1 MERCATG
8 KHTRN
13 TTSQWNVWFL
23 LQTWQHKRAA
33 QPRLKPSLRCY
44 ISFLTPGQWT
54 STPNNPLFLCL
65 NVAPSFRFSFPQREK
80 GPRQQINASFL
91 LCGGVL
97 AEVVIMVRGRW
108 VCVFNS
114 VEGGYVCRCALH
126 HHPQWRIKKNIQ
138 PQSYGFKESELLCI
152 SGKGSGLS
160 TNILWKQINGVSGD
174 FFNSLPPNFAH
185 WGGGD
190 VTLLIP
196 VLSVLLFSNFIRSPS
211 LLKSRLFMQPSSV
224 AIWKATV
231 F

>member
-1 MERCATG
+1 MESQAGACWKFFHVTVCKKCQRETCVLFMERCATG

-23 LQTWQHKRAA
+23 LQLWQHKRAA

-65 NVAPSFRFSFPQREK
+65 NVAPSFRLSFPQREK
-80 GPRQQINASFL
+80 GPRQQINASFS

-114 VEGGYVCRCALH
+114 VEGSHVCRCALH
-126 HHPQWRIKKNIQ
+126 HRPQWRIKKN
-138 PQSYGFKESELLCI
+138 
-152 SGKGSGLS
+152 S
-160 TNILWKQINGVSGD
+160 TTKLWI
-174 FFNSLPPNFAH
+174 
-185 WGGGD
+185 
-190 VTLLIP
+190 
-196 VLSVLLFSNFIRSPS
+196 
-211 LLKSRLFMQPSSV
+211 
-224 AIWKATV
+224 
-231 F
+231 